1 MGFFWRKKTIRIIKC
16 TGQLIYVTLYI
27 DFSLETIVKNQA
39 ACVTSHFDFTL
50 EKCGQKPDCIEVA
63 CCYCCCRIYF
73 TWLVV
78 AGVDWWCR
86 IWSFDRN
93 LRLSTSAADLWSLGS
108 FYRVQVS
115 DCGSSADTSN
125 VCAAYDKLPTEDKV
139 SHDRHYINNGVV
151 CWVVCVL
158 LVAVIVLQF
167 FTTDPPSLGWRG
179 GLVVG
184 RRTCDLWV
192 AGSRPGRDAAA

>member
-115 DCGSSADTSN
+115 DCGSSADVTVTFSS
-125 VCAAYDKLPTEDKV
+125 T
-139 SHDRHYINNGVV
+139 
-151 CWVVCVL
+151 CVL
-158 LVAVIVLQF
+158 LMINCLLKTKCH
-167 FTTDPPSLGWRG
+167 TTDITLTMVSYVELSVSVSYLLQWLFFSSSRQILPPSLHYSPYFVT
-179 GLVVG
+179 LLASLTG
-184 RRTCDLWV
+184 RT
-192 AGSRPGRDAAA
+192 S